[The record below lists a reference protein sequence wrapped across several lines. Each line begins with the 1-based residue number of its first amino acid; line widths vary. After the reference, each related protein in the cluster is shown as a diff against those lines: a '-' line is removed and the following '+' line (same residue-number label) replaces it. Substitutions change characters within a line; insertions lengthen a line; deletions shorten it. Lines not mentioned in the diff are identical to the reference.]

1 MLESIIRG
9 LYHLARTEVVCES
22 LKALKKI
29 LELLTERDISF
40 YFKEIVLQTRTFFE
54 DVSEPLGVSLP
65 WENREGSAQCMEETV
80 GVPAALGGHSWGPL
94 QTPSTQATAPSISLP
109 ERAPWSRKHN

>member
-1 MLESIIRG
+1 MKKHKQIILESIIRG

-29 LELLTERDISF
+29 LELLTDRDVSF

-54 DVSEPLGVSLP
+54 DVSGPIQESSLP
-65 WENREGSAQCMEETV
+65 KSE
-80 GVPAALGGHSWGPL
+80 
-94 QTPSTQATAPSISLP
+94 
-109 ERAPWSRKHN
+109 

>member
-29 LELLTERDISF
+29 MELLTERDISF

-54 DVSEPLGVSLP
+54 DVSESL
-65 WENREGSAQCMEETV
+65 WECPFPRRSEGTEEGPGSAWRRLW
-80 GVPAALGGHSWGPL
+80 VPYQHFKGICK
-94 QTPSTQATAPSISLP
+94 QLP
-109 ERAPWSRKHN
+109 

>member
-29 LELLTERDISF
+29 LELLTEKDISF

-65 WENREGSAQCMEETV
+65 RENREGFAQCMEETV
-80 GVPAALGGHSWGPL
+80 GAPAALGSHSWELL
-94 QTPSTQATAPSISLP
+94 QTTSTQATAPSISLP

>member
-1 MLESIIRG
+1 MLESIVRG

-29 LELLTERDISF
+29 LELLTDRDVSF

-54 DVSEPLGVSLP
+54 DVSEPVQESSLP
-65 WENREGSAQCMEETV
+65 RSEWTERGSGSACSRPV
-80 GVPAALGGHSWGPL
+80 WCPFACLG
-94 QTPSTQATAPSISLP
+94 LP
-109 ERAPWSRKHN
+109 

>member
-1 MLESIIRG
+1 MRKYKQMMLECIIRG

-29 LELLTERDISF
+29 LELLTERDINF

-54 DVSEPLGVSLP
+54 DVSEPF
-65 WENREGSAQCMEETV
+65 RESPFPGRSE
-80 GVPAALGGHSWGPL
+80 GRPL
-94 QTPSTQATAPSISLP
+94 
-109 ERAPWSRKHN
+109 